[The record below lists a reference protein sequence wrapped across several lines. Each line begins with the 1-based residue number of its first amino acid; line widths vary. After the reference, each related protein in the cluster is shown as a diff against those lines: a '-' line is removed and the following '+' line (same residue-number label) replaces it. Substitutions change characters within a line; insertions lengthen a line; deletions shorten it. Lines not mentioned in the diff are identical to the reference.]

1 MLIFLK
7 LCLSICGQTTTT
19 SWPKKKKRTSFE
31 PAKGLLL
38 QSKYR
43 SRDFPGS
50 RCPVI
55 VLVSKKR
62 ATGSRTMDSLV
73 VQRLCYNLQ
82 RMYSVRR
89 KKKVGKD
96 LCEAI
101 CWLCVQGFSGM
112 WILDELLIRTQHAMR
127 PLSSFDL
134 ALFL

>member
-1 MLIFLK
+1 MLVDLWTDDDNVLAEK
-7 LCLSICGQTTTT
+7 E
-19 SWPKKKKRTSFE
+19 KKRTSFE

-73 VQRLCYNLQ
+73 VQRLCYSLQ
-82 RMYSVRR
+82 RMYNVRR
-89 KKKVGKD
+89 KKGGKRFMRSDLLAGFVSKVF
-96 LCEAI
+96 
-101 CWLCVQGFSGM
+101 QGCGS
-112 WILDELLIRTQHAMR
+112 WTSCLLERSMR
-127 PLSSFDL
+127 CG
-134 ALFL
+134 LFLRSIWLFFLS

>member
-1 MLIFLK
+1 MLVDLWTDDDNVLAEK
-7 LCLSICGQTTTT
+7 ENVRALNR
-19 SWPKKKKRTSFE
+19 PKVCCCS
-31 PAKGLLL
+31 
-38 QSKYR
+38 QKYR

-73 VQRLCYNLQ
+73 VQRLCYSLQ
-82 RMYSVRR
+82 RMYNVRR

>member
-1 MLIFLK
+1 MLVDLWTDDDNVLAEK
-7 LCLSICGQTTTT
+7 E
-19 SWPKKKKRTSFE
+19 KKRTSFE

-73 VQRLCYNLQ
+73 VQRLCYSLQ

>member
-1 MLIFLK
+1 MLVDLWTDDDNVLAEK
-7 LCLSICGQTTTT
+7 E
-19 SWPKKKKRTSFE
+19 KKRTSFE

-73 VQRLCYNLQ
+73 VQRLCYSLQ
-82 RMYSVRR
+82 RMYNVRR

>member
-1 MLIFLK
+1 MDRRRQRLGRK
-7 LCLSICGQTTTT
+7 R
-19 SWPKKKKRTSFE
+19 KKRTSFE

-73 VQRLCYNLQ
+73 VQRLCYSLQ
-82 RMYSVRR
+82 RMYNVRR